1 MLLKPLH
8 FRCLFIAFLVICTV
22 GFLKDVSS
30 VPSGW
35 VPNDKLMHLLI
46 FLVLMMLW
54 QLSFYDRAFSGFW
67 LLALYGGA
75 IELAQHFFTSR
86 FGDWWDLLADIVGL
100 ALALLLWQLP
110 FWRRFL
116 PTNMQEQP

>member
-1 MLLKPLH
+1 MWLKPWH
-8 FRCLFIAFLVICTV
+8 FRCLFSALLLICTV

-46 FLVLMMLW
+46 FLLLMVFW
-54 QLSFYDRAFSGFW
+54 QLSFYRKPLTGFI
-67 LLALYGGA
+67 LLALYGAA

-100 ALALLLWQLP
+100 ALALLIWQLP
-110 FWRRFL
+110 FWRRFM
-116 PTNMQEQP
+116 PANTQEQP

>member
-8 FRCLFIAFLVICTV
+8 FRCLFSAFLLICTV
-22 GFLKDVSS
+22 GFLKDVSA

-46 FLVLMMLW
+46 FLVLMMMW
-54 QLSFYDRAFSGFW
+54 QLSFYGKTLLGFIG
-67 LLALYGGA
+67 LTIYGGA

-86 FGDWWDLLADIVGL
+86 FGDWWDLLADIAGL

-110 FWRRFL
+110 LWRKFSQAK
-116 PTNMQEQP
+116 PQEQS